1 MFLKIVT
8 NQCLKGLFYNENK
21 TQFDNL
27 ENNLK
32 LILKIDFFK
41 TVEKL
46 KRQNT

>member
-1 MFLKIVT
+1 MP
-8 NQCLKGLFYNENK
+8 KGLFYNENK